1 MPGPSPF
8 QSAADAVRGFLSSV
22 SPERVEVKVASLDGM
37 PLLCAVEAVL
47 AEALPRQAAQELVWL
62 SGAPA
67 AGAHVLRLKAFG
79 AGGVVLAEAT
89 HEWASGR

>member
-1 MPGPSPF
+1 MPNPSPL
-8 QSAADAVRGFLSSV
+8 QSAADVVRGFLAGV
-22 SPERVEVKVASLDGM
+22 SPERLEVKVASLDGM

-47 AEALPRQAAQELVWL
+47 ADALPRQAAHELVWL

-67 AGAHVLRLKAFG
+67 RGVHVLRLKAFG

-89 HEWASGR
+89 HEWA